1 MKLNWLITKKKGIES
16 DARRDSA
23 GSVLE
28 FFYTK
33 HEQPPR
39 GKREGTVKGLI

>member
-16 DARRDSA
+16 DVRRDSA
-23 GSVLE
+23 GNVLE
-28 FFYTK
+28 SFYTK

-39 GKREGTVKGLI
+39 EREKEL